1 MSKLRRSKEQR
12 KADRE
17 QKKQT
22 PKVKMRSYGGGE
34 KLPIVKTGKDFYLAD
49 QKYDNLGVG
58 EFSGQKTGKLEG
70 PSKRAIKGKGKKS
83 GNVRVAD
90 KQDEVGNEIFLKDT
104 SPMKIKNDYSSM
116 KSMGQA
122 VARWT
127 SPNKLTGEASKK
139 EQDKESVKK
148 YGVAGSS
155 KRTKKAVK
163 SIAKDDA
170 KAKKAKEKFEKS
182 IEYKVDKKATKKQA
196 KKDYKE
202 SEEGKEATAKKRE
215 KATDITQAIGRAMA
229 AAGGTTVKTPSK
241 TVSQKGK
248 EQRDKEKKDKDKEK
262 LKEQDSSKT
271 NLEKSDIG
279 AKT

>member
-1 MSKLRRSKEQR
+1 MSKLRRGKEQR

-104 SPMKIKNDYSSM
+104 SLMKMKNDYSSM

-122 VARWT
+122 IAKWT
-127 SPNKLTGEASKK
+127 SPNKLTGKASPMEEEGLSKSYYTKKSKK
-139 EQDKESVKK
+139 EQDKESVEK

-155 KRTKKAVK
+155 KKTKKAK
-163 SIAKDDA
+163 
-170 KAKKAKEKFEKS
+170 KS
-182 IEYKVDKKATKKQA
+182 IEKDKKKQA

-202 SEEGKEATAKKRE
+202 SEEGKLATAKKRE
-215 KATDITQAIGRAMA
+215 LATDIVNMTGAAIA

-241 TVSQKGK
+241 TASQKGK
-248 EQRDKEKKDKDKEK
+248 EQRDKEKKDKEKEK
-262 LKEQDSSKT
+262 VKDASAKS
-271 NLEKSDIG
+271 LEEGVVG

>member
-1 MSKLRRSKEQR
+1 MSKLRN
-12 KADRE
+12 
-17 QKKQT
+17 KK

-34 KLPIVKTGKDFYLAD
+34 KLPVVKSGKDFYLAD
-49 QKYDNLGVG
+49 QKFDSKGHG
-58 EFSGQKTGKLEG
+58 EFVGQTTGKLEG

-83 GNVRVAD
+83 ANVRVSSRLEGGD
-90 KQDEVGNEIFLKDT
+90 PIFLEDT
-104 SPMKIKNDYSSM
+104 SPMKMKNDYSSM

-127 SPNKLTGEASKK
+127 SPNKLTGKVSRK

-155 KRTKKAVK
+155 KRTEKAKK

-170 KAKKAKEKFEKS
+170 KAKKKE
-182 IEYKVDKKATKKQA
+182 
-196 KKDYKE
+196 YKE
-202 SEEGKEATAKKRE
+202 SDEGKEATAKKRE

-241 TVSQKGK
+241 TASQKGQ

-262 LKEQDSSKT
+262 AEDASKT
-271 NLEKSDIG
+271 NLETGKKIG
-279 AKT
+279 T

>member
-1 MSKLRRSKEQR
+1 MSKLTDRSKKDIFYPSTGLEQ
-12 KADRE
+12 DRN
-17 QKKQT
+17 KK
-22 PKVKMRSYGGGE
+22 PVKKLSGE
-34 KLPIVKTGKDFYLAD
+34 NTGKIKKDKSGKDYSLIQETTENFIKGD
-49 QKYDNLGVG
+49 TIRPGNLPRVDSFIQGGDYKVS
-58 EFSGQKTGKLEG
+58 ETPESK
-70 PSKRAIKGKGKKS
+70 KRATDEPRTFS
-83 GNVRVAD
+83 PVRLEN
-90 KQDEVGNEIFLKDT
+90 K
-104 SPMKIKNDYSSM
+104 YSSM

-241 TVSQKGK
+241 TASQKGK

>member
-1 MSKLRRSKEQR
+1 MSKLRN
-12 KADRE
+12 
-17 QKKQT
+17 KK

-34 KLPIVKTGKDFYLAD
+34 KLPVVKSGKDFYLAD
-49 QKYDNLGVG
+49 QKFDSKGHG
-58 EFSGQKTGKLEG
+58 EFVGQTTGKLEG

-83 GNVRVAD
+83 ANVRVSSRLEGGD
-90 KQDEVGNEIFLKDT
+90 PIFLEDT
-104 SPMKIKNDYSSM
+104 SPMKMKNDYSSM

-127 SPNKLTGEASKK
+127 SPNKLTGKASPMEEEGLSKSYYTKKSKK
-139 EQDKESVKK
+139 EQDKESVEK

-155 KRTKKAVK
+155 KKTKKAK
-163 SIAKDDA
+163 
-170 KAKKAKEKFEKS
+170 KS
-182 IEYKVDKKATKKQA
+182 IEKDNKKQA

-241 TVSQKGK
+241 TASQKGQ

-262 LKEQDSSKT
+262 AEDASKT
-271 NLEKSDIG
+271 NLETGKKIG
-279 AKT
+279 T